1 MFRGKQPYRL
11 APSFNFLR
19 RSQMVIEHISLVK
32 PSEVV
37 EELMDTVWQ
46 NTEKEIVATNILKLS
61 RFRNNNRWVP
71 FSWDEYVAFCSHRAT
86 LSEQQILDDLAATGY
101 LAKLGDKY
109 VFTMR
114 LLDVYAQYVH
124 EPHSV
129 S

>member
-1 MFRGKQPYRL
+1 
-11 APSFNFLR
+11 
-19 RSQMVIEHISLVK
+19 MVIEHISLVK

-86 LSEQQILDDLAATGY
+86 LSEQRILDDFAATGY
-101 LAKLGDKY
+101 LAKLGDTY